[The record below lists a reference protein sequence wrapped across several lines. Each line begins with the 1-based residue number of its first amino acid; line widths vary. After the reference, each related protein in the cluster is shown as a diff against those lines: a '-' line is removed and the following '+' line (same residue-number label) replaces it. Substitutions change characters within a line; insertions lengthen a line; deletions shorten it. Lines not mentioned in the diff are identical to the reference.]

1 MKEYEVLKTV
11 ELIFYVKANSE
22 LEAEEK
28 VWTLDDNTAI
38 GYYVENVQVLR
49 ICDISG
55 EEE

>member
-38 GYYVENVQVLR
+38 GYYIENVQVLR